1 MVQDHGAGGVVI
13 SVDTEQ
19 DLMAGLRLL
28 VAMPGP
34 AVVLLRAAAVASP
47 RANEALSWWASNA
60 SPAVGVALVA
70 AAQALPALRAIV
82 ADLASQGAV
91 VAAFSEKDLS
101 AAADYAVREW
111 QLAQPA
117 PGMQPHV
124 ARPRTRPECST
135 AWRTPWPP
143 LPAQSIRQSA
153 LRG

>member
-1 MVQDHGAGGVVI
+1 MVQDHGVGGAVI

-19 DLMAGLRLL
+19 DLMAGVRLL

-34 AVVLLRAAAVASP
+34 AVVLLRAAVVASP

-70 AAQALPALRAIV
+70 VAQALPALRAIA

-91 VAAFSEKDLS
+91 VSVFSEKDLS

-117 PGMQPHV
+117 PDMQPHA
-124 ARPRTRPECST
+124 ARPRTRPECSI
-135 AWRTPWPP
+135 AWRTQWPMP
-143 LPAQSIRQSA
+143 LARSARRTA